1 MVELFTE
8 IPEEAKKRAEFV
20 FNMALRQNDMLNA
33 VKILNEYTN
42 SCVDEEEQ
50 EFVEF
55 YFRMRLE
62 ELLNG

>member
-1 MVELFTE
+1 MVELFE
-8 IPEEAKKRAEFV
+8 NIPEEAKKRAEFV
-20 FNMALRQNDMLNA
+20 FDMALRQNDMLNA

-55 YFRMRLE
+55 YFKMRLE